1 MKITIIEPS
10 SLASTD
16 VIKNAVRNME
26 HAGHKVTVMPH
37 VYGNPN
43 AGEEQP
49 LASLYNDYRYNQIR
63 AALDDDSDAIFC
75 ARGGYGAIR
84 MIQEVGVSAFTQC
97 DKWIVG
103 FSDITVIHSAMIS
116 GDRESVHGPM
126 LKRIAEFG
134 IDDPDVNGVFNII
147 TGKEIPSVIGDAHG
161 GSIPG
166 RAQGKLIGGNL
177 ATLISLR
184 GTPIDMDPKGA
195 ILLLEDIGEYV
206 YNIDRM
212 MQNLIFSGVMKQ
224 INGLVVGQMTDMK
237 EGKTQFGQTAEM
249 VVAQAARQYD
259 IPVWVG
265 CPIGHDRYR
274 NAPVVMGHEYE
285 LDVNDST
292 ARLMPV

>member
-10 SLASTD
+10 SLASAD
-16 VIKNAVRNME
+16 IIKVAVHNLER
-26 HAGHKVTVMPH
+26 AGHEVKVMPH

-43 AGEEQP
+43 GGEDP
-49 LASLYNDYRYNQIR
+49 TLASLYNDYRYDQIR
-63 AALDDDSDAIFC
+63 EALNDDSDAIFC

-84 MIQEVGVSAFTQC
+84 MMQEVGLDAFSSC

-103 FSDITVIHSAMIS
+103 FSDITVIHSAMTS
-116 GDRESVHGPM
+116 CGRESVHGPM

-134 IDDPDVNGVFNII
+134 VDDPDVNGVLNII
-147 TGKEIPSVIGDAHG
+147 SGREIPPVIGDAHL
-161 GSIPG
+161 GSVVG
-166 RAQGKLIGGNL
+166 RATGKLIGGNL
-177 ATLISLR
+177 TTLISLR
-184 GTPIDMDPKGA
+184 STPIDIEPHGA

-224 INGLVVGQMTDMK
+224 ISGLVVGQMTDMK
-237 EGKTQFGQTAEM
+237 EGKTKFGETAEM
-249 VVAQAARQYD
+249 VVAQAASEYG

-265 CPIGHDRYR
+265 CPIGHDRPR
-274 NAPVVMGHEYE
+274 NAPVVMGHTYE

-292 ARLMPV
+292 ARLMTK